1 MTPLVSV
8 VVPVWNVER
17 LLPRCLDS
25 LVAQTH
31 RPLEVIVVDDG
42 STDGSRDVMLAY
54 HEKHPEVHVVTQR
67 HRGIGPARN
76 AGLSVAQGEYVF
88 FVDADDCVDADFVSH
103 LVGIAQSTAA
113 VVVISGLWFHSGVLR
128 APFPFRPKELVIS
141 GEQAAR
147 RSLSPARMPSFVWN
161 KLYRRDLFA
170 GEPPFPSILYED
182 LATTPR
188 ILARA
193 GTVALTGRA
202 FYHYCLRSD
211 SVTGEFGAKN
221 VFSVIA
227 ALDILRQDLRAD
239 GRWEEWRDDYFSAL
253 RQMQTL
259 IGLQTVFTTNP
270 VPVGTRIALLRI
282 MARRLERLAE
292 RPSGRRRLRPVTFER
307 AYVRATTPG
316 RAPKSSTI
324 AVRGAS
330 PAARRG
336 PRRDH
341 SSTIG

>member
-8 VVPVWNVER
+8 IVPVWNVAR

-25 LVAQTH
+25 LVGQSH

-42 STDGSRDVMLAY
+42 STDGSGDVMLAY

-76 AGLSVAQGEYVF
+76 AGLSIARGEYVF
-88 FVDADDCVDADFVSH
+88 FVDADDWVDADFVSH

-113 VVVISGLWFHSGVLR
+113 DVVISGLWFHSGVLR
-128 APFPFRPKELVIS
+128 APFPFRPKERVIS
-141 GEQAAR
+141 GEEAAR

-161 KLYRRDLFA
+161 KLYRRELFA
-170 GEPPFPSILYED
+170 AEPPFPSILYED

-188 ILARA
+188 VLAKA

-202 FYHYCLRSD
+202 HYHYCLRSD

-227 ALDILRQDLRAD
+227 ALDILRQDLHAS
-239 GRWEEWRDDYFSAL
+239 GRWEEWRDAYSSTL

-270 VPVGTRIALLRI
+270 VPVSTRVALLRV
-282 MARRLERLAE
+282 MAQRVERLAE
-292 RPSGRRRLRPVTFER
+292 RPSGRRRLRPLTFDR
-307 AYVRATTPG
+307 SHVRATTPG
-316 RAPKSSTI
+316 RKPRSSTI
-324 AVRGAS
+324 TVRGLS

-336 PRRDH
+336 TRRDP